1 MSEYSQERL
10 ENKILETIS
19 SLIVKGAIKNHNLN
33 TLVSITR
40 VELSPDNSSAK
51 VYVSYIYDNS
61 VLEKSVKA
69 LQGASYFIQSKL
81 AGVMKTKNTP
91 VLKFIKDNSYIEGER
106 INRLIDEV
114 VSNDGKLF
122 FSSLDG

>member
-81 AGVMKTKNTP
+81 AGVMKTKNPP

-114 VSNDGKLF
+114 VSNDGK
-122 FSSLDG
+122 

>member
-40 VELSPDNSSAK
+40 VELSPDISCVM

-114 VSNDGKLF
+114 VSNDGK
-122 FSSLDG
+122 

>member
-19 SLIVKGAIKNHNLN
+19 SLIVKGSIKNHNLN

-51 VYVSYIYDNS
+51 VYVSYIYDNG

-69 LQGASYFIQSKL
+69 LQSASSFIQGRL
-81 AGVMKTKNTP
+81 AQVMKNTP

-114 VSNDGKLF
+114 VSNDGK
-122 FSSLDG
+122 

>member
-19 SLIVKGAIKNHNLN
+19 SLIVKGAIKNHNLS

-61 VLEKSVKA
+61 VLEKAVKA
-69 LQGASYFIQSKL
+69 LQGACYFIQFKL
-81 AGVMKTKNTP
+81 AAVTKTKNTP

-114 VSNDGKLF
+114 VSNDGK
-122 FSSLDG
+122 